1 MKKTTILY
9 NEERKQR
16 NSLTIIFSLTVFFI
30 LLLAIAISSIIA
42 YAFSQFNWIQIELES
57 ESDVKTIVIFMI
69 ISSLIIGFCLALL
82 IVKYP
87 LKPVTNMIT
96 QMKRLSKGDFS
107 ARLNFGKRIAKYPI
121 FKETSENFNKM
132 AEELA
137 SVEMLHSDFIN
148 NFSHEFKTPIV
159 SILGFAKI
167 LKKGNLN
174 DEQKQEYIDIIE
186 EEAQRLSY
194 LANNVMNLNKV
205 QNQVA
210 LTNLTTFNL
219 SEQIRASVLLLENEW
234 SKKQTELTLD
244 FDEYYVTA
252 SEELLKEVWINL
264 LDNAIKFSKEKGKV
278 SVSISE
284 SAGSISV
291 SVSNDGS
298 ISTENITHVFDKFY
312 QVDRSHSTKGN
323 GIGLA
328 IVKRIVELH
337 HGSVFV
343 TSQSDVT
350 TFTVKLPCK
359 SDAE

>member
-1 MKKTTILY
+1 
-9 NEERKQR
+9 
-16 NSLTIIFSLTVFFI
+16 
-30 LLLAIAISSIIA
+30 
-42 YAFSQFNWIQIELES
+42 
-57 ESDVKTIVIFMI
+57 
-69 ISSLIIGFCLALL
+69 
-82 IVKYP
+82 
-87 LKPVTNMIT
+87 
-96 QMKRLSKGDFS
+96 
-107 ARLNFGKRIAKYPI
+107 
-121 FKETSENFNKM
+121 M

-167 LKKGNLN
+167 LKKGNLD

-298 ISTENITHVFDKFY
+298 ISPENITHVFDKFY

>member
-1 MKKTTILY
+1 MKKTTKPY
-9 NEERKQR
+9 NEERSQR
-16 NSLTIIFSLTVFFI
+16 NSLTIIFSITVFVI
-30 LLLAIAISSIIA
+30 LLLAIMISIAIA
-42 YAFSQFNWIQIELES
+42 YAFSEFDWIHVEMAS
-57 ESDVKTIVIFMI
+57 RSDVQTIAIFMI
-69 ISSLIIGFCLALL
+69 ISSLIIGFCLALI

-87 LKPVTNMIT
+87 LKPVTNMIA
-96 QMKRLSKGDFS
+96 QMEKLSKGDFT
-107 ARLNFGKRIAKYPI
+107 ARLNFGKRIEKYPI

-167 LKKGNLN
+167 LKKGNL
-174 DEQKQEYIDIIE
+174 DEEQKQEYIDIIE

-205 QNQVA
+205 QNQVS
-210 LTNLTTFNL
+210 LTNLTRFNL

-234 SKKQTELTLD
+234 SRKQTELSLD

-264 LDNAIKFSKEKGKV
+264 IDNAIKFSKVGGKV
-278 SVSISE
+278 SVSITDN
-284 SAGSISV
+284 GGFISV
-291 SVSNDGS
+291 SVNNDGS
-298 ISTENITHVFDKFY
+298 SISPENITHVFDKFY
-312 QVDRSHSTKGN
+312 QVDKSHSTKGN

-343 TSQSDVT
+343 TSQADST
-350 TFTVKLPCK
+350 TFTVKLPH
-359 SDAE
+359 